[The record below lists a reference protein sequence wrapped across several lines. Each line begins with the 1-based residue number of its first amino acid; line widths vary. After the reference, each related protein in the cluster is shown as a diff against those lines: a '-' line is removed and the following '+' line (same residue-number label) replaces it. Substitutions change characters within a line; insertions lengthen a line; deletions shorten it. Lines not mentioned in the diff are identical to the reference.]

1 MKLLLWGLVLFFQ
14 KKLRHCCSAVWCVI
28 TWSYFWKYKAVQGS
42 FCSKA
47 ISIGPDKMFG
57 SEGED
62 TIEVGITFSI
72 FYALFTLC
80 FITQSMEFK
89 SAGISPEAVLEAV
102 GWLSQSQDLSFCQF
116 QLRRTSGNLVIHRY
130 GHYHINY
137 FFLFHDWKSPIAC
150 TT

>member
-1 MKLLLWGLVLFFQ
+1 MRFGVVFP
-14 KKLRHCCSAVWCVI
+14 KKSYDIVALPYDASSH
-28 TWSYFWKYKAVQGS
+28 SYFWKYKAVQGS

-137 FFLFHDWKSPIAC
+137 FFTYFTIGSVLCIAC

>member
-1 MKLLLWGLVLFFQ
+1 
-14 KKLRHCCSAVWCVI
+14 
-28 TWSYFWKYKAVQGS
+28 
-42 FCSKA
+42 
-47 ISIGPDKMFG
+47 MFG

-137 FFLFHDWKSPIAC
+137 FFIYFTIGGVLVLVLLLVVAWKGFHGC
-150 TT
+150 T